1 MKISDLTKLNPI
13 GLQTIDP
20 DSSVHAAVR
29 KLVEHNIGALP
40 VVDGSGSLVGII
52 TERDVLRLMAGDTC
66 ADALNG
72 TVGAAMRAGRDGC
85 SASVAGGTR
94 DADDTRRR
102 HGKESC
108 ALVCGRTQRH
118 RGARSGA
125 ARAADA
131 RRDRVSAQG
140 SVEAGD
146 GSLEE
151 ERCVGESGTVMG
163 GGEAHWAA
171 RSAGRVA
178 ARRRLVLL
186 FEVRFRRAVA

>member
-72 TVGAAMRAGRDGC
+72 TVGAAMTSDLVIGVPDDDVDYVMRVMTERRIRHFPILDDGKLVGIISIGDLVKAKHDDAETAIRFMRDYM
-85 SASVAGGTR
+85 
-94 DADDTRRR
+94 
-102 HGKESC
+102 
-108 ALVCGRTQRH
+108 
-118 RGARSGA
+118 SG
-125 ARAADA
+125 
-131 RRDRVSAQG
+131 Q
-140 SVEAGD
+140 
-146 GSLEE
+146 
-151 ERCVGESGTVMG
+151 VG
-163 GGEAHWAA
+163 
-171 RSAGRVA
+171 
-178 ARRRLVLL
+178 
-186 FEVRFRRAVA
+186 